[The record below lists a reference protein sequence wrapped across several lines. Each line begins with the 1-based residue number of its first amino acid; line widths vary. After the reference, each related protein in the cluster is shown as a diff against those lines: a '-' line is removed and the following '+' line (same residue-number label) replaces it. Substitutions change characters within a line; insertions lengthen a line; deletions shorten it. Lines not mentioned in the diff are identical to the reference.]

1 MTKNTQKKWHGKSDA
16 RQLIWFN
23 KASYYTQRNYFEYT
37 VYKHV
42 QGMDML
48 LALAFYMEAS

>member
-1 MTKNTQKKWHGKSDA
+1 MNTQKKWQGMSDA

-42 QGMDML
+42 QGMNML
-48 LALAFYMEAS
+48 LALAFYTEAS